1 MSEIF
6 QIAID
11 GPSGAGK
18 STVAKALA
26 KKLGIEYIDTGAMY
40 RAFGLKLLEKKVDMN
55 NDEAVKKVLDETDID
70 FKNGEIILD
79 GQVVSHLI
87 RTPEVSMAAS
97 KCSAFPFVREKLV
110 KAQQQMGERR
120 SVVMDGGDICAVV
133 FPKAKYK
140 YFVTASDEERA
151 KRRYK
156 ELIEK
161 GEKTTYEEVL
171 QAIRDRD
178 YNDMTRAASPLE
190 KAKDAE
196 EIDTTFITID
206 QVVEYI
212 CSEIEK

>member
-1 MSEIF
+1 
-6 QIAID
+6 
-11 GPSGAGK
+11 
-18 STVAKALA
+18 
-26 KKLGIEYIDTGAMY
+26 
-40 RAFGLKLLEKKVDMN
+40 
-55 NDEAVKKVLDETDID
+55 
-70 FKNGEIILD
+70 
-79 GQVVSHLI
+79 
-87 RTPEVSMAAS
+87 
-97 KCSAFPFVREKLV
+97 
-110 KAQQQMGERR
+110 
-120 SVVMDGGDICAVV
+120 MDGRDICAVV
-133 FPKAKYK
+133 FPNARYK

-151 KRRYK
+151 SRRYK

-196 EIDTTFITID
+196 EIDTTFMTID